1 MEANESPT
9 DHHRFPPTFLIE
21 KNKEADKQ
29 SAGPIA
35 ETFTITDILTG
46 RIRQSLEV
54 HLWMG
59 GRA

>member
-1 MEANESPT
+1 MGDDESPT
-9 DHHRFPPTFLIE
+9 DHHRFSPTVLIG

-29 SAGPIA
+29 SAVPIA
-35 ETFTITDILTG
+35 EPSTSTDILTG

>member
-1 MEANESPT
+1 MGEDESPT
-9 DHHRFPPTFLIE
+9 DHHRFSHTVLIG
-21 KNKEADKQ
+21 KNKEAD
-29 SAGPIA
+29 SAVHIA
-35 ETFTITDILTG
+35 EPSTSTDILTG